1 MRACGET
8 TEQVRRGGLK
18 GVTAVWR
25 SIQDTFALTDQGMKD
40 FMRGAGFCALANLM
54 LMLPIVVL
62 YFTARGFIRYLDD
75 PSVGLPDMALF
86 AVAIV
91 AALVVMFVTQ
101 MWEYRATYTA
111 VYQESA
117 RKRIAIAERLR
128 LLPLS
133 FFGKRDLADL
143 TSVIMKDCSDQER
156 LFSHTMPQIFGM
168 GASTLVF
175 AAMMF
180 AFDWRLAA
188 SALWPIPVALTALLL
203 TARIQKSH
211 TAKKNAASLSFADG
225 LQEYLE
231 CHREIRS
238 LNKVGVFQGEL
249 DCRIDRFE
257 REKIDA
263 ELAMGVA
270 VCSAQGFLR
279 LGIASVIVVGTMLLV
294 TGQVDFL
301 VFFVYLLAVTRVY
314 DPINVV
320 LQAVAELMDMS
331 LSLERMRAIE
341 NEPVQT
347 GSTSFE
353 PQGYDVVFE
362 DVGFAYADG
371 EDVLGSVSFKAR
383 EGQVTALVGA
393 SGSGKSTAVKLASR
407 FWDVSSGTVF
417 VGGVDVSTVD
427 PETLLSAFS
436 EVFQDVVLFDD
447 TVRENIRLGRKDA
460 TNEEVLAAARAA
472 RCDEFVERLPNG
484 YDTMIGENGSRL
496 SGGERQRIS
505 IARALLKDAPIVL
518 LDEAT
523 ASLDVENETYVQAAL
538 SELLQGKTVL
548 VIAHRMRTVDNADK
562 IVVLEGGC
570 VVEQGSPAE
579 LREKPDGRYRR
590 MLELQRESEVWAL

>member
-1 MRACGET
+1 
-8 TEQVRRGGLK
+8 
-18 GVTAVWR
+18 
-25 SIQDTFALTDQGMKD
+25 MKD

-62 YFTARGFIRYLDD
+62 YFVASDFVRYLGE
-75 PSVGLPDMALF
+75 PAVGLPGMALY
-86 AVAIV
+86 AVGIV
-91 AALVVMFVTQ
+91 AALAVMFVTQ
-101 MWEYRATYTA
+101 MWEYRATYTV
-111 VYQESA
+111 VYKESA

-175 AAMMF
+175 AVMMF

-188 SALWPIPVALTALLL
+188 SAFWPIPVALVALLL
-203 TARIQKSH
+203 TARVQKSH
-211 TAKKNAASLSFADG
+211 TAKKNAASLSFVDG

-238 LNKVGVFQGEL
+238 LNKVGAFQSDLGR
-249 DCRIDRFE
+249 RIDRFE
-257 REKIDA
+257 REKIGA

-294 TGQVDFL
+294 AGRVDFL

-314 DPINVV
+314 DPINVI

-331 LSLERMRAIE
+331 LSLKRMRAIE
-341 NEPVQT
+341 NEPIQT
-347 GSTSFE
+347 GRTSFE
-353 PQGYDVVFE
+353 PQGYDVAFD

-371 EDVLGSVSFKAR
+371 EDVLDGVSFTAR

-407 FWDVSSGTVF
+407 FWDVSSGAVF

-427 PETLLSAFS
+427 PETLLSSFS

-447 TVRENIRLGRKDA
+447 TVRENIRLGKKNA
-460 TNEEVLAAARAA
+460 TDEEVLAAAKAA

-484 YDTMIGENGSRL
+484 YDTLIGENGGRL

-505 IARALLKDAPIVL
+505 IARALLKNAPIVL

-523 ASLDVENETYVQAAL
+523 ASLDVENETQVQAAL

-562 IVVLEGGC
+562 IVVLEGGR

-579 LREKPDGRYRR
+579 LREKPEGRYRR
-590 MLELQRESEVWAL
+590 MLELQRESAAWAL

>member
-1 MRACGET
+1 MA
-8 TEQVRRGGLK
+8 
-18 GVTAVWR
+18 AVWR
-25 SIQDTFALTDQGMKD
+25 RIQDAFALTDQGMKD

-62 YFTARGFIRYLDD
+62 YFVASDFVRYLGE
-75 PSVGLPDMALF
+75 PAIGLPGMAPY
-86 AVAIV
+86 VVGIV
-91 AALVVMFVTQ
+91 AALAVMFVTQ
-101 MWEYRATYTA
+101 MWEYRATYTV
-111 VYQESA
+111 VYKESA

-188 SALWPIPVALTALLL
+188 SALWPIPVALVALLL
-203 TARIQKSH
+203 TARVQKSH
-211 TAKKNAASLSFADG
+211 TAKKNAASLSFVDG

-238 LNKVGVFQGEL
+238 LNKVGAFQSDLGR
-249 DCRIDRFE
+249 RIDRFE
-257 REKIDA
+257 REKIGA

-294 TGQVDFL
+294 TGRVDFL

-314 DPINVV
+314 DPINVI

-331 LSLERMRAIE
+331 LSLKRMRAIE
-341 NEPVQT
+341 NEPIQT

-353 PQGYDVVFE
+353 PQGYDVAFD

-371 EDVLGSVSFKAR
+371 EDVLDGVSFTAR

-407 FWDVSSGTVF
+407 FWDVSSGAVF

-427 PETLLSAFS
+427 PETLLSSFS

-447 TVRENIRLGRKDA
+447 TVRENIRLGKKNA
-460 TNEEVLAAARAA
+460 TDEEVLAAAKAA

-523 ASLDVENETYVQAAL
+523 ASLDVENETQVQAAL

-562 IVVLEGGC
+562 IVVLEGGS

-579 LREKPDGRYRR
+579 LREKPEGRYRR
-590 MLELQRESEVWAL
+590 MLELQRESAAWAL

>member
-1 MRACGET
+1 MA
-8 TEQVRRGGLK
+8 
-18 GVTAVWR
+18 AVWR
-25 SIQDTFALTDQGMKD
+25 RIQDAFALTDQGMKD

-62 YFTARGFIRYLDD
+62 YFVASDFVRYLGE
-75 PSVGLPDMALF
+75 PAVGLPGMALY
-86 AVAIV
+86 AVGIV
-91 AALVVMFVTQ
+91 AALAVMFVTQ
-101 MWEYRATYTA
+101 MWEYRATYTV
-111 VYQESA
+111 VYKESA

-175 AAMMF
+175 AVMMF

-188 SALWPIPVALTALLL
+188 SAFWPIPVALVALLL
-203 TARIQKSH
+203 TARVQKSH
-211 TAKKNAASLSFADG
+211 TAKKNAASLSFVDG

-238 LNKVGVFQGEL
+238 LNKVGAFQSDLGR
-249 DCRIDRFE
+249 RIDRFE
-257 REKIDA
+257 REKIGA

-294 TGQVDFL
+294 AGRVDFL

-314 DPINVV
+314 DPINVI
-320 LQAVAELMDMS
+320 LQAIAELMDMS
-331 LSLERMRAIE
+331 LSLKRVRAIE
-341 NEPVQT
+341 NEPIQT

-353 PQGYDVVFE
+353 PQGYDVAFD

-371 EDVLGSVSFKAR
+371 EDVLDGVSFTAR

-407 FWDVSSGTVF
+407 FWDVSSGAVF

-427 PETLLSAFS
+427 PETLLSSFS

-447 TVRENIRLGRKDA
+447 TVRENIRLGKKNA
-460 TNEEVLAAARAA
+460 TDEEVLAAAKAA

-484 YDTMIGENGSRL
+484 YDTLIGENGGRL

-505 IARALLKDAPIVL
+505 IARALLKNAPIVL

-523 ASLDVENETYVQAAL
+523 ASLDVENETQVQAAL
-538 SELLQGKTVL
+538 SELLQDKTVL

-562 IVVLEGGC
+562 IVVLEGGR

-579 LREKPDGRYRR
+579 LREKPEGRYRR
-590 MLELQRESEVWAL
+590 MLELQRESAAWAL

>member
-1 MRACGET
+1 MW
-8 TEQVRRGGLK
+8 RR
-18 GVTAVWR
+18 
-25 SIQDTFALTDQGMKD
+25 IQDAFALTDQGMKD

-62 YFTARGFIRYLDD
+62 YFAASDFIRYLDD
-75 PSVGLPDMALF
+75 PSVGLPGMALY
-86 AVAIV
+86 AAGIV

-101 MWEYRATYTA
+101 MWEYRATYSA

-133 FFGKRDLADL
+133 FFGRRDLSDL

-188 SALWPIPVALTALLL
+188 SALWPIPVALAALLL

-279 LGIASVIVVGTMLLV
+279 LGIASVIVVGT
-294 TGQVDFL
+294 
-301 VFFVYLLAVTRVY
+301 
-314 DPINVV
+314 I
-320 LQAVAELMDMS
+320 AELMDMS

-353 PQGYDVVFE
+353 PQGHDVVFE

-371 EDVLGSVSFKAR
+371 EDVLSSVSFKVR

-407 FWDVSSGTVF
+407 FWDVSSGAIF

-447 TVRENIRLGRKDA
+447 TVRGNIRLGKKDA

-590 MLELQRESEVWAL
+590 MLELQRESEAWVL

>member
-1 MRACGET
+1 
-8 TEQVRRGGLK
+8 
-18 GVTAVWR
+18 
-25 SIQDTFALTDQGMKD
+25 
-40 FMRGAGFCALANLM
+40 MRGAGFCALANLM

-62 YFTARGFIRYLDD
+62 YFVASDFIGCLGD
-75 PSVGLPDMALF
+75 PAACLPSMAPYVVG
-86 AVAIV
+86 IV
-91 AALVVMFVTQ
+91 AALAVMFVTQ
-101 MWEYRATYTA
+101 MWEYRATYTV
-111 VYQESA
+111 VYKESA

-175 AAMMF
+175 AVMMF

-188 SALWPIPVALTALLL
+188 SALWPIPVALVALLL
-203 TARIQKSH
+203 TARVQKSH
-211 TAKKNAASLSFADG
+211 TAKKNAASLSFVDG

-238 LNKVGVFQGEL
+238 LNKVGAFQSDLGR
-249 DCRIDRFE
+249 RIDRFE
-257 REKIDA
+257 REKIGA

-294 TGQVDFL
+294 AGRVDFL

-314 DPINVV
+314 DPINVI
-320 LQAVAELMDMS
+320 LQAIAELMDMS
-331 LSLERMRAIE
+331 LSLGRMRAIE
-341 NEPVQT
+341 NEPIQT
-347 GSTSFE
+347 GHTSFE
-353 PQGYDVVFE
+353 PQGYDVAFD

-371 EDVLGSVSFKAR
+371 EDVLDGVSFTAR

-407 FWDVSSGTVF
+407 FWDVSSGAVF
-417 VGGVDVSTVD
+417 VGGIDVSTVD

-447 TVRENIRLGRKDA
+447 TVRENIRLGKKNA
-460 TNEEVLAAARAA
+460 TDEEVLAAAKAA

-484 YDTMIGENGSRL
+484 YDTLIGENGGRL

-505 IARALLKDAPIVL
+505 IARALLKNAPIVL

-523 ASLDVENETYVQAAL
+523 ASLDVENETHVQAAL

-562 IVVLEGGC
+562 IVVLEGGR

-579 LREKPDGRYRR
+579 LREKPEGRYRR
-590 MLELQRESEVWAL
+590 MLELQRESAAWAL

>member
-1 MRACGET
+1 
-8 TEQVRRGGLK
+8 
-18 GVTAVWR
+18 
-25 SIQDTFALTDQGMKD
+25 MKD

-62 YFTARGFIRYLDD
+62 YFVASDFVRYLGE
-75 PSVGLPDMALF
+75 PAIGLPGMAPY
-86 AVAIV
+86 VVGIV
-91 AALVVMFVTQ
+91 AALAVMFVTQ
-101 MWEYRATYTA
+101 MWEYRATYTV

-168 GASTLVF
+168 GVSTLVF

-188 SALWPIPVALTALLL
+188 SALWPIPVALAALLL
-203 TARIQKSH
+203 TARVQKSH
-211 TAKKNAASLSFADG
+211 TAKKNAASLSFVDG

-238 LNKVGVFQGEL
+238 LNKVGAFQSDLGR
-249 DCRIDRFE
+249 RIDRFE
-257 REKIDA
+257 REKIGA

-294 TGQVDFL
+294 AGRVDFL

-314 DPINVV
+314 DPINVI
-320 LQAVAELMDMS
+320 LQAIAELMDMS
-331 LSLERMRAIE
+331 LSLGRMRAIE
-341 NEPVQT
+341 NEPIQT
-347 GSTSFE
+347 GRTSFE
-353 PQGYDVVFE
+353 PQGYDVAFD

-371 EDVLGSVSFKAR
+371 EEVLDGVSFTAR

-407 FWDVSSGTVF
+407 FWDVSSGAVF

-427 PETLLSAFS
+427 PETLLSSFS

-447 TVRENIRLGRKDA
+447 TVRENIRLGKKNA
-460 TNEEVLAAARAA
+460 TDEEVLAAAKAA

-484 YDTMIGENGSRL
+484 YDTLIGENGGRL

-505 IARALLKDAPIVL
+505 IARALLKNAPIVL

-523 ASLDVENETYVQAAL
+523 ASLDVENETQVQAAL

-562 IVVLEGGC
+562 IVVLEGGR

-579 LREKPDGRYRR
+579 LREKPEGRYRR
-590 MLELQRESEVWAL
+590 MLELQRESAARAL

>member
-1 MRACGET
+1 
-8 TEQVRRGGLK
+8 
-18 GVTAVWR
+18 
-25 SIQDTFALTDQGMKD
+25 MKD

-62 YFTARGFIRYLDD
+62 YFVASDFVRYLGE
-75 PSVGLPDMALF
+75 PAVGLPGMAPY
-86 AVAIV
+86 VVGIV
-91 AALVVMFVTQ
+91 AALAVMLVTQ
-101 MWEYRATYTA
+101 MWEYRATYTV

-175 AAMMF
+175 AVMMF

-188 SALWPIPVALTALLL
+188 SAFWPIPVALVALLL
-203 TARIQKSH
+203 TARVQKSH
-211 TAKKNAASLSFADG
+211 TAKKNAASLSFVDG

-238 LNKVGVFQGEL
+238 LNKVGAFQSDLGR
-249 DCRIDRFE
+249 RIDRFE

-294 TGQVDFL
+294 TGRVDFL

-314 DPINVV
+314 DPINVI
-320 LQAVAELMDMS
+320 LQAIAELMDMS
-331 LSLERMRAIE
+331 LSLGRMRAIE
-341 NEPVQT
+341 NEPIQT
-347 GSTSFE
+347 GHTSFE
-353 PQGYDVVFE
+353 PQGYDVAFD

-371 EDVLGSVSFKAR
+371 EDVLDGVSFTAR

-407 FWDVSSGTVF
+407 FWDVSSGAVF

-427 PETLLSAFS
+427 PETLLSSFS

-447 TVRENIRLGRKDA
+447 TVRENIRLGKKNA
-460 TNEEVLAAARAA
+460 TDEEVLAAAKAA

-484 YDTMIGENGSRL
+484 YDTLIGENGGRL

-505 IARALLKDAPIVL
+505 IARALLKNAPIVL

-523 ASLDVENETYVQAAL
+523 ASLDVENETQVQAAL

-562 IVVLEGGC
+562 IVVLEGGR

-579 LREKPDGRYRR
+579 LREKPEGRYRR
-590 MLELQRESEVWAL
+590 MLELQRESAAWAL

>member
-1 MRACGET
+1 
-8 TEQVRRGGLK
+8 
-18 GVTAVWR
+18 
-25 SIQDTFALTDQGMKD
+25 MKD

-62 YFTARGFIRYLDD
+62 YFVASDFIGCLGD
-75 PSVGLPDMALF
+75 PAVGLPGMALY
-86 AVAIV
+86 AVGIV
-91 AALVVMFVTQ
+91 AALAVMFVTQ
-101 MWEYRATYTA
+101 MWEYRATYTV

-156 LFSHTMPQIFGM
+156 LFSHTMPQLFGM

-175 AAMMF
+175 AVMMF

-188 SALWPIPVALTALLL
+188 SALWPIPVALAALLL
-203 TARIQKSH
+203 TARVQKSH
-211 TAKKNAASLSFADG
+211 TAKKNAASLSFVDG

-238 LNKVGVFQGEL
+238 LNKVGAFQSDLGR
-249 DCRIDRFE
+249 RIDRFE
-257 REKIDA
+257 REKIGA

-294 TGQVDFL
+294 AGRVDFL

-314 DPINVV
+314 DPINVI
-320 LQAVAELMDMS
+320 LQAIAELMDMS
-331 LSLERMRAIE
+331 LSLGRMRAIE
-341 NEPVQT
+341 NEPIQT
-347 GSTSFE
+347 GGTSFE
-353 PQGYDVVFE
+353 PQGYDVAFD

-371 EDVLGSVSFKAR
+371 EDVLDGVSFTAR

-407 FWDVSSGTVF
+407 FWDVSSGAVF

-427 PETLLSAFS
+427 PETLLSSFS

-447 TVRENIRLGRKDA
+447 TVRENIRLGKKNA
-460 TNEEVLAAARAA
+460 TDEEVLAAAKAA

-484 YDTMIGENGSRL
+484 YDTLIGENGGRL

-505 IARALLKDAPIVL
+505 IARALLKNAPIVL

-523 ASLDVENETYVQAAL
+523 ASLDVENETQVQAAL

-562 IVVLEGGC
+562 IVVLEGGR

-579 LREKPDGRYRR
+579 LHEKPEGRYRR
-590 MLELQRESEVWAL
+590 MLELQRESAAWAL

>member
-1 MRACGET
+1 MT
-8 TEQVRRGGLK
+8 TVRRRL
-18 GVTAVWR
+18 
-25 SIQDTFALTDQGMKD
+25 QDIFALTDQGMKD

-62 YFTARGFIRYLDD
+62 YLVASDFVRYLGE
-75 PSVGLPDMALF
+75 PAVGLPGMALY
-86 AVAIV
+86 AVGIV
-91 AALVVMFVTQ
+91 AALAVMFVTQ
-101 MWEYRATYTA
+101 MWEYRATYTV

-133 FFGKRDLADL
+133 FFGRRDLADL

-156 LFSHTMPQIFGM
+156 LFSHTMPQLFGM

-175 AAMMF
+175 AVMMF

-188 SALWPIPVALTALLL
+188 SALWPIPVALVALLL
-203 TARIQKSH
+203 TARVQKSH
-211 TAKKNAASLSFADG
+211 TAKKNAASLSFVDG

-238 LNKVGVFQGEL
+238 LNKVSAFQGEL
-249 DCRIDRFE
+249 DHCIDRFE
-257 REKIDA
+257 REKIGA

-294 TGQVDFL
+294 AGRVDFL

-314 DPINVV
+314 DPINVI
-320 LQAVAELMDMS
+320 LQAIAELMDMS
-331 LSLERMRAIE
+331 LSLGRMRAIE
-341 NEPVQT
+341 NEPIQT
-347 GSTSFE
+347 GHTSFE
-353 PQGYDVVFE
+353 PQGYDVVFD

-371 EDVLGSVSFKAR
+371 EGVLDGVSFTAR

-407 FWDVSSGTVF
+407 FWDVSSGAVF

-427 PETLLSAFS
+427 PETLLSSFS

-447 TVRENIRLGRKDA
+447 TVRENIRLGKKNA
-460 TNEEVLAAARAA
+460 TDEEVLAAAKAA

-484 YDTMIGENGSRL
+484 YDTLIGENGGRL

-505 IARALLKDAPIVL
+505 IARALLKNAPIVL

-523 ASLDVENETYVQAAL
+523 ASLDVENETQVQAAL

-562 IVVLEGGC
+562 IVVLEGGR

-579 LREKPDGRYRR
+579 LREKPEGRYRR
-590 MLELQRESEVWAL
+590 MLELQRESAAWAL

>member
-1 MRACGET
+1 
-8 TEQVRRGGLK
+8 
-18 GVTAVWR
+18 
-25 SIQDTFALTDQGMKD
+25 MKD

-62 YFTARGFIRYLDD
+62 YFVASDFVRYLGE
-75 PSVGLPDMALF
+75 PAVGLPGMALY
-86 AVAIV
+86 AVGIV
-91 AALVVMFVTQ
+91 AALAVMFVTQ
-101 MWEYRATYTA
+101 MWEYRATYTV

-143 TSVIMKDCSDQER
+143 TSLIMKDCSDQER
-156 LFSHTMPQIFGM
+156 LFSHTMPQLFGM

-175 AAMMF
+175 AVMMF

-188 SALWPIPVALTALLL
+188 SALWPIPVALVALLL
-203 TARIQKSH
+203 TARVQKSH
-211 TAKKNAASLSFADG
+211 TAKKNAASLSFVDG

-238 LNKVGVFQGEL
+238 LNKVSAFQGEL
-249 DCRIDRFE
+249 DHCIDRFE
-257 REKIDA
+257 REKIGA

-294 TGQVDFL
+294 AGRVDFL

-314 DPINVV
+314 DPLNVI
-320 LQAVAELMDMS
+320 LQAIAELMDMS
-331 LSLERMRAIE
+331 LSLGRMRAIE
-341 NEPVQT
+341 NEPIQT
-347 GSTSFE
+347 GHTSFE
-353 PQGYDVVFE
+353 PQGYDVAFD

-371 EDVLGSVSFKAR
+371 EDVLDGVSFTAR

-407 FWDVSSGTVF
+407 FWDVSSGAVF

-427 PETLLSAFS
+427 PETLLSSFS

-447 TVRENIRLGRKDA
+447 TVRENIRLGKKNA
-460 TNEEVLAAARAA
+460 TDEEVLAAAKAA

-484 YDTMIGENGSRL
+484 YDTLIGENGGRL

-505 IARALLKDAPIVL
+505 IARALLKNAPIVL

-523 ASLDVENETYVQAAL
+523 ASLDVENETQVQAAL

-562 IVVLEGGC
+562 IVVLEGGR

-579 LREKPDGRYRR
+579 LREKPEGRYRR
-590 MLELQRESEVWAL
+590 MLELQRESAAWAL

>member
-1 MRACGET
+1 
-8 TEQVRRGGLK
+8 
-18 GVTAVWR
+18 
-25 SIQDTFALTDQGMKD
+25 MKD

-62 YFTARGFIRYLDD
+62 YFVASDFVRYLGE
-75 PSVGLPDMALF
+75 PAVGLPGMAPY
-86 AVAIV
+86 VVGIV
-91 AALVVMFVTQ
+91 AALAVMFVTQ
-101 MWEYRATYTA
+101 MWEYRATYTV
-111 VYQESA
+111 VYKESA

-188 SALWPIPVALTALLL
+188 SALWPIPVALAALLL
-203 TARIQKSH
+203 TARVQKSH
-211 TAKKNAASLSFADG
+211 TAKKNAASLSFVDG

-238 LNKVGVFQGEL
+238 LNKVGAFQSDLGR
-249 DCRIDRFE
+249 RIDRFE
-257 REKIDA
+257 REKIGA

-294 TGQVDFL
+294 AGRVDFL

-314 DPINVV
+314 DPINVI
-320 LQAVAELMDMS
+320 LQAIAELMDMS
-331 LSLERMRAIE
+331 LSLKRMRAIE
-341 NEPVQT
+341 NEPIQT

-353 PQGYDVVFE
+353 PQGYDVAFD

-371 EDVLGSVSFKAR
+371 EDVLDGVSFTAR

-407 FWDVSSGTVF
+407 FWDVSSGAVF

-447 TVRENIRLGRKDA
+447 TVRENIRLGKKNA
-460 TNEEVLAAARAA
+460 TDEEVLAAAKAA

-484 YDTMIGENGSRL
+484 YDTMIGENGGRL

-505 IARALLKDAPIVL
+505 IARALLKNAPIVL

-523 ASLDVENETYVQAAL
+523 ASLDVENETHVQAAL

-562 IVVLEGGC
+562 IVVREGGR

-579 LREKPDGRYRR
+579 LREKPEGRYRR
-590 MLELQRESEVWAL
+590 MLELQRESAAWAL

>member
-1 MRACGET
+1 
-8 TEQVRRGGLK
+8 
-18 GVTAVWR
+18 
-25 SIQDTFALTDQGMKD
+25 MKD
-40 FMRGAGFCALANLM
+40 FMHGAGFCALANLM

-62 YFTARGFIRYLDD
+62 YFVASDFIGCLGD
-75 PSVGLPDMALF
+75 PAACLPSMAPYVVG
-86 AVAIV
+86 IV
-91 AALVVMFVTQ
+91 AALAVMFVTQ
-101 MWEYRATYTA
+101 MWEYRATYTV
-111 VYQESA
+111 VYKESA

-188 SALWPIPVALTALLL
+188 SALWPIPVALAALLL
-203 TARIQKSH
+203 TARVQKSH
-211 TAKKNAASLSFADG
+211 TAKKNAASLSFVDG

-238 LNKVGVFQGEL
+238 LNKVGAFQSDLGR
-249 DCRIDRFE
+249 RIDRFE

-294 TGQVDFL
+294 AGRVDFL

-314 DPINVV
+314 DPINVI

-331 LSLERMRAIE
+331 LSLKRMRAIE
-341 NEPVQT
+341 NEPIQT

-353 PQGYDVVFE
+353 PQGYDVAFD

-371 EDVLGSVSFKAR
+371 EDVLDGVSFTAR

-407 FWDVSSGTVF
+407 FWDVSSGAVF

-427 PETLLSAFS
+427 PETLLSSFS

-447 TVRENIRLGRKDA
+447 TVRENIRLGKKNA
-460 TNEEVLAAARAA
+460 TDEEVLAAAKAA

-484 YDTMIGENGSRL
+484 YDTLIGENGGRL

-505 IARALLKDAPIVL
+505 IARALLKNAPIVL

-523 ASLDVENETYVQAAL
+523 ASLDVENETQVQAAL

-562 IVVLEGGC
+562 IVVLEGGR

-579 LREKPDGRYRR
+579 LREKPEGRYRR
-590 MLELQRESEVWAL
+590 MLELQRESAAWAL

>member
-1 MRACGET
+1 M
-8 TEQVRRGGLK
+8 
-18 GVTAVWR
+18 TAVWR
-25 SIQDTFALTDQGMKD
+25 RIQDAFALTDQGMKD

-62 YFTARGFIRYLDD
+62 YFAASDFIRYLDD
-75 PSVGLPDMALF
+75 PAVGLPDMALY
-86 AVAIV
+86 AVGIV
-91 AALVVMFVTQ
+91 VALVVMFVTQ
-101 MWEYRATYTA
+101 MWEYRATYTV

-188 SALWPIPVALTALLL
+188 SALWPIPVALAALLP

-353 PQGYDVVFE
+353 PQGHDVVFE

-407 FWDVSSGTVF
+407 FWDVSSGAIF

-447 TVRENIRLGRKDA
+447 TVRENIRLGKKDA

-523 ASLDVENETYVQAAL
+523 ASLDVENETHVQAAL

-590 MLELQRESEVWAL
+590 MLELQRESEAWVL

>member
-1 MRACGET
+1 MW
-8 TEQVRRGGLK
+8 RR
-18 GVTAVWR
+18 
-25 SIQDTFALTDQGMKD
+25 IQDAFALTDQGMKD

-62 YFTARGFIRYLDD
+62 YFAASDFIGYLDD
-75 PSVGLPDMALF
+75 PSVGLPGMALY
-86 AVAIV
+86 AAGIV
-91 AALVVMFVTQ
+91 ATLVVMFVTQ
-101 MWEYRATYTA
+101 MWEYRATYSA

-133 FFGKRDLADL
+133 FFGRRDLSDL

-188 SALWPIPVALTALLL
+188 SALWPIPVALAALLL

-314 DPINVV
+314 YPI
-320 LQAVAELMDMS
+320 
-331 LSLERMRAIE
+331 

-407 FWDVSSGTVF
+407 FWDVSSGAIF

-447 TVRENIRLGRKDA
+447 TVRENIRLGKKDA

-472 RCDEFVERLPNG
+472 RCDEFVERVPNG

-579 LREKPDGRYRR
+579 LREKPDGRYRH
-590 MLELQRESEVWAL
+590 MLELQRESEAWVL

>member
-1 MRACGET
+1 
-8 TEQVRRGGLK
+8 
-18 GVTAVWR
+18 
-25 SIQDTFALTDQGMKD
+25 MKD

-62 YFTARGFIRYLDD
+62 YFVASDFVRYLGE
-75 PSVGLPDMALF
+75 PAIGLPGMAPY
-86 AVAIV
+86 VVGIV
-91 AALVVMFVTQ
+91 AALAVMFVTQ
-101 MWEYRATYTA
+101 MWEYRATYTV
-111 VYQESA
+111 VYKESA

-188 SALWPIPVALTALLL
+188 SALWPIPVALVALLL
-203 TARIQKSH
+203 TARVQKSH
-211 TAKKNAASLSFADG
+211 TAKKNAASLSFVDG

-238 LNKVGVFQGEL
+238 LNKVGAFQSDLGR
-249 DCRIDRFE
+249 RIDRFE
-257 REKIDA
+257 REKIGA

-294 TGQVDFL
+294 AGRVDFL

-314 DPINVV
+314 DPINVI
-320 LQAVAELMDMS
+320 LQAIAELMDMS
-331 LSLERMRAIE
+331 LSLGRMRAIE
-341 NEPVQT
+341 NEPIQT
-347 GSTSFE
+347 GHTSFE
-353 PQGYDVVFE
+353 PQGYDVAFD

-371 EDVLGSVSFKAR
+371 EDVLDGVSFTAR

-407 FWDVSSGTVF
+407 FWDVSSGAVF

-427 PETLLSAFS
+427 PETLLSSFS

-447 TVRENIRLGRKDA
+447 TVRENIRLGKKSA
-460 TNEEVLAAARAA
+460 TDEEVLAAAKVA

-484 YDTMIGENGSRL
+484 YDTLIGENGGRL

-523 ASLDVENETYVQAAL
+523 ASLDVENETQVQAAL

-562 IVVLEGGC
+562 IVVLEGGS

-579 LREKPDGRYRR
+579 LREKPEGRYRR
-590 MLELQRESEVWAL
+590 MLELQRESAAWAL

>member
-1 MRACGET
+1 MW
-8 TEQVRRGGLK
+8 RR
-18 GVTAVWR
+18 
-25 SIQDTFALTDQGMKD
+25 IQDAFALTDQGMKD
-40 FMRGAGFCALANLM
+40 FMRGAWFCALANLM

-62 YFTARGFIRYLDD
+62 YFAASDFIRYLDD
-75 PSVGLPDMALF
+75 PSVGLPGMALY
-86 AVAIV
+86 AAGIV
-91 AALVVMFVTQ
+91 ATLVVMFVTQ
-101 MWEYRATYTA
+101 MWEYRATYSA

-133 FFGKRDLADL
+133 FFGRRDLSDL

-188 SALWPIPVALTALLL
+188 SALWPIPVALAALLL

-238 LNKVGVFQGEL
+238 LNKVGAFQGEL

-320 LQAVAELMDMS
+320 LQAIAELMDMS

-362 DVGFAYADG
+362 YADG
-371 EDVLGSVSFKAR
+371 EDVLGDVSFKAR

-407 FWDVSSGTVF
+407 FWDVSSGAIF

-447 TVRENIRLGRKDA
+447 TVRENIRLGKKDA

-590 MLELQRESEVWAL
+590 MLELQRESEAWVL

>member
-1 MRACGET
+1 
-8 TEQVRRGGLK
+8 
-18 GVTAVWR
+18 
-25 SIQDTFALTDQGMKD
+25 MKD

-62 YFTARGFIRYLDD
+62 YFVASDFVRYLGE
-75 PSVGLPDMALF
+75 PAVGLPGMALY
-86 AVAIV
+86 AVGIV
-91 AALVVMFVTQ
+91 AALAVMFVTQ
-101 MWEYRATYTA
+101 MWEYRATYTV

-156 LFSHTMPQIFGM
+156 LFSHTMPQLFGM

-175 AAMMF
+175 AVMMF

-188 SALWPIPVALTALLL
+188 SALWPIPVALAALLL
-203 TARIQKSH
+203 TARVQKSH
-211 TAKKNAASLSFADG
+211 TAKKNAASLSFVDG

-238 LNKVGVFQGEL
+238 LNKVGAFQSDLGR
-249 DCRIDRFE
+249 RIDRFE
-257 REKIDA
+257 REKIGA

-294 TGQVDFL
+294 AGRVDFL

-314 DPINVV
+314 DPINVI
-320 LQAVAELMDMS
+320 LQAIAELMDMS
-331 LSLERMRAIE
+331 LSLGRMRAIE
-341 NEPVQT
+341 NEPIQT
-347 GSTSFE
+347 GHTSFE
-353 PQGYDVVFE
+353 PQGYDVAFD

-371 EDVLGSVSFKAR
+371 EDVLDGVSFKAR

-407 FWDVSSGTVF
+407 FWDVSSGAVF

-427 PETLLSAFS
+427 PETLLSSFS

-447 TVRENIRLGRKDA
+447 TVRENIRLGKKNA
-460 TNEEVLAAARAA
+460 TDEEVLAAAKAA

-484 YDTMIGENGSRL
+484 YDTLIGENGGRL

-505 IARALLKDAPIVL
+505 IARALLKNAPIVL

-523 ASLDVENETYVQAAL
+523 ASLDVENETQVQAAL

-562 IVVLEGGC
+562 IVVLEGGR

-579 LREKPDGRYRR
+579 LREKPEGRYRR
-590 MLELQRESEVWAL
+590 MLELQRESAAWAL

>member
-1 MRACGET
+1 
-8 TEQVRRGGLK
+8 
-18 GVTAVWR
+18 
-25 SIQDTFALTDQGMKD
+25 MKD

-62 YFTARGFIRYLDD
+62 YFVASDFVRYLGE
-75 PSVGLPDMALF
+75 PAVGLPGMVLY
-86 AVAIV
+86 AVGIV
-91 AALVVMFVTQ
+91 AALAVMFVTQ
-101 MWEYRATYTA
+101 MWEYRATYTV

-156 LFSHTMPQIFGM
+156 LFSHTMPQLFGM

-175 AAMMF
+175 AVMMF

-188 SALWPIPVALTALLL
+188 SALWPIPVALVALLL
-203 TARIQKSH
+203 TARVQKSH
-211 TAKKNAASLSFADG
+211 TAKKNAASLSFVDG

-238 LNKVGVFQGEL
+238 LNKVSAFQGEL
-249 DCRIDRFE
+249 DHCIDRFE
-257 REKIDA
+257 REKIGA

-294 TGQVDFL
+294 AGRVDFL

-314 DPINVV
+314 DPINVI
-320 LQAVAELMDMS
+320 LQAIAELMDMS
-331 LSLERMRAIE
+331 LSLGRMRAIE
-341 NEPVQT
+341 NEPIQT
-347 GSTSFE
+347 GHTSFE
-353 PQGYDVVFE
+353 PQGYDVAFD

-371 EDVLGSVSFKAR
+371 EDALDGVSFTAR

-407 FWDVSSGTVF
+407 FWDVSSGAVF

-427 PETLLSAFS
+427 PETLLSSFS

-447 TVRENIRLGRKDA
+447 TVRENIRLGKKNA
-460 TNEEVLAAARAA
+460 TDEEVLAAAKAA

-484 YDTMIGENGSRL
+484 YDTLIGENGGRL

-505 IARALLKDAPIVL
+505 IARALLKNAPIVL

-523 ASLDVENETYVQAAL
+523 ASLDVENETQVQAAL

-562 IVVLEGGC
+562 IVVLEGGR

-579 LREKPDGRYRR
+579 LREKPEGRYRR
-590 MLELQRESEVWAL
+590 MLELQRESAAWAL

>member
-1 MRACGET
+1 
-8 TEQVRRGGLK
+8 
-18 GVTAVWR
+18 
-25 SIQDTFALTDQGMKD
+25 MKD

-62 YFTARGFIRYLDD
+62 YFVASDFVRYLGE
-75 PSVGLPDMALF
+75 SAVGLPGMAPY
-86 AVAIV
+86 VVGIV
-91 AALVVMFVTQ
+91 AALAVMSVTQ
-101 MWEYRATYTA
+101 MWEYRATYTV
-111 VYQESA
+111 VYKESA

-188 SALWPIPVALTALLL
+188 SALWPIPVALVALLL
-203 TARIQKSH
+203 TARVQKSH
-211 TAKKNAASLSFADG
+211 TAKKNAASLSFVDG

-238 LNKVGVFQGEL
+238 LNKVGAFQSDLGR
-249 DCRIDRFE
+249 RIDRFE
-257 REKIDA
+257 REKIGA

-294 TGQVDFL
+294 TGRVDFL
-301 VFFVYLLAVTRVY
+301 VLFVYLLAVTRVY
-314 DPINVV
+314 DPINVI

-331 LSLERMRAIE
+331 LSLKRMCAIE
-341 NEPVQT
+341 NEPIQA

-353 PQGYDVVFE
+353 PQGYDVAFD

-371 EDVLGSVSFKAR
+371 EDVLDGVSFTAR

-407 FWDVSSGTVF
+407 FWDVSSGAVF

-427 PETLLSAFS
+427 PETLLSSFS

-447 TVRENIRLGRKDA
+447 TVRENIRLGRKNA
-460 TNEEVLAAARAA
+460 TDEEVLAAAKAA
-472 RCDEFVERLPNG
+472 RCDEFVERLSNG
-484 YDTMIGENGSRL
+484 YDTLIGENGGRL

-505 IARALLKDAPIVL
+505 IARALLKNAPIVL

-523 ASLDVENETYVQAAL
+523 ASLDVENETQVQAAL

-562 IVVLEGGC
+562 IVVLEGGR

-579 LREKPDGRYRR
+579 LREKPEGRYRR
-590 MLELQRESEVWAL
+590 MLELQRESAAWAL

>member
-1 MRACGET
+1 
-8 TEQVRRGGLK
+8 
-18 GVTAVWR
+18 
-25 SIQDTFALTDQGMKD
+25 MKD

-62 YFTARGFIRYLDD
+62 YFVASDFVRYLGE
-75 PSVGLPDMALF
+75 PAIGLPGMAPY
-86 AVAIV
+86 VVGIV
-91 AALVVMFVTQ
+91 AALAVMFVTQ
-101 MWEYRATYTA
+101 MWEYRATYTV

-188 SALWPIPVALTALLL
+188 SALWPIPVALVALLL
-203 TARIQKSH
+203 TARVQKSH
-211 TAKKNAASLSFADG
+211 TAKKNAASLSFVDG

-238 LNKVGVFQGEL
+238 LNKVGAFQSDLGR
-249 DCRIDRFE
+249 RIDRFE
-257 REKIDA
+257 REKIGA

-294 TGQVDFL
+294 AGRVDFL

-314 DPINVV
+314 DPINVI
-320 LQAVAELMDMS
+320 LQAIAELMDMS
-331 LSLERMRAIE
+331 LSLGRMRAIE
-341 NEPVQT
+341 NEPIQT

-353 PQGYDVVFE
+353 PQGYDVAFD

-371 EDVLGSVSFKAR
+371 EDVLDGVSFTAR

-407 FWDVSSGTVF
+407 FWDVSSGAVF

-427 PETLLSAFS
+427 PETLLSSFS

-447 TVRENIRLGRKDA
+447 TVRENIRLGKKNA
-460 TNEEVLAAARAA
+460 TDEEVLAAARAA

-523 ASLDVENETYVQAAL
+523 ASLDVENETQVQAAL

-562 IVVLEGGC
+562 IVVLEGGR

-579 LREKPDGRYRR
+579 LREKPEGRYRR
-590 MLELQRESEVWAL
+590 MLELQRESAAWAL

>member
-1 MRACGET
+1 
-8 TEQVRRGGLK
+8 
-18 GVTAVWR
+18 
-25 SIQDTFALTDQGMKD
+25 MKD

-54 LMLPIVVL
+54 LMLHIVVL
-62 YFTARGFIRYLDD
+62 YFVASDFVRYLGE
-75 PSVGLPDMALF
+75 PAVGLPGMAPY
-86 AVAIV
+86 VVGIV
-91 AALVVMFVTQ
+91 AALAVMFVTQ
-101 MWEYRATYTA
+101 MWEYRATYTV
-111 VYQESA
+111 VYKESA

-188 SALWPIPVALTALLL
+188 SALWPIPVALAALLL
-203 TARIQKSH
+203 TARVQKSH
-211 TAKKNAASLSFADG
+211 TAKKNAASLSFVDG

-238 LNKVGVFQGEL
+238 LNKVGAFQSDLGR
-249 DCRIDRFE
+249 RIDRFE
-257 REKIDA
+257 REKIGA

-294 TGQVDFL
+294 AGRVDFL

-314 DPINVV
+314 DPINVI
-320 LQAVAELMDMS
+320 LQAIAELMDMS
-331 LSLERMRAIE
+331 LSLGRMRAIE
-341 NEPVQT
+341 NEPIQT
-347 GSTSFE
+347 GHTSFE
-353 PQGYDVVFE
+353 PQGYDVAFD

-371 EDVLGSVSFKAR
+371 EDVLDGVSFTAR

-407 FWDVSSGTVF
+407 FWDVSSGAVF

-427 PETLLSAFS
+427 PETLLSSFS

-447 TVRENIRLGRKDA
+447 TVRENIRLGKKNA
-460 TNEEVLAAARAA
+460 TDEEVLAAAKAA

-484 YDTMIGENGSRL
+484 YDTLIGENGGRL

-505 IARALLKDAPIVL
+505 IARALLKNAPIVL

-523 ASLDVENETYVQAAL
+523 ASLDVENETQVQAAL

-548 VIAHRMRTVDNADK
+548 VVAHRMRTVDNADK
-562 IVVLEGGC
+562 IVVLEGGR

-579 LREKPDGRYRR
+579 LREKPEGRYRR
-590 MLELQRESEVWAL
+590 MLELQRESAAWAL

>member
-1 MRACGET
+1 
-8 TEQVRRGGLK
+8 
-18 GVTAVWR
+18 
-25 SIQDTFALTDQGMKD
+25 MKD

-62 YFTARGFIRYLDD
+62 YFVASDFVRYLGE
-75 PSVGLPDMALF
+75 PAIGLPGMAPY
-86 AVAIV
+86 VVGIV
-91 AALVVMFVTQ
+91 AALAVMFVTQ
-101 MWEYRATYTA
+101 MWEYRATYTV
-111 VYQESA
+111 VYKESA

-188 SALWPIPVALTALLL
+188 SALWPIPVALVALLL
-203 TARIQKSH
+203 TARVQKSH
-211 TAKKNAASLSFADG
+211 TAKKNAASLSFVDG

-238 LNKVGVFQGEL
+238 LNKVGAFQSDLGR
-249 DCRIDRFE
+249 RIDRFE
-257 REKIDA
+257 REKIGA

-294 TGQVDFL
+294 AGRVDFL

-314 DPINVV
+314 DPINVI
-320 LQAVAELMDMS
+320 LQAIAELMDMS
-331 LSLERMRAIE
+331 LSLGRMRAIE
-341 NEPVQT
+341 NEPIQT

-353 PQGYDVVFE
+353 PQGYDVAFD

-371 EDVLGSVSFKAR
+371 EDVLDGVSFTAW

-407 FWDVSSGTVF
+407 FWDVSSGAVF

-427 PETLLSAFS
+427 PETLLSSFS

-447 TVRENIRLGRKDA
+447 TVRENIRLGKKNA
-460 TNEEVLAAARAA
+460 TDEEVLAAARAA

-523 ASLDVENETYVQAAL
+523 ASLDVENETQVQAAL

-562 IVVLEGGC
+562 IVVLEGGR

-579 LREKPDGRYRR
+579 LREKPEGRYRR
-590 MLELQRESEVWAL
+590 MLELQRESAAWAL

>member
-1 MRACGET
+1 
-8 TEQVRRGGLK
+8 
-18 GVTAVWR
+18 
-25 SIQDTFALTDQGMKD
+25 MKD

-62 YFTARGFIRYLDD
+62 YFVASDFVRYLGD
-75 PSVGLPDMALF
+75 PAVCLPSMAPYVVG
-86 AVAIV
+86 IV
-91 AALVVMFVTQ
+91 AALAVMFVTQ
-101 MWEYRATYTA
+101 MWEYRATYTV
-111 VYQESA
+111 VYKESA

-188 SALWPIPVALTALLL
+188 SALWPIPVALVALLL
-203 TARIQKSH
+203 TVRVQKSH
-211 TAKKNAASLSFADG
+211 TAKKNAASLSFVDG

-238 LNKVGVFQGEL
+238 LNKVGAFQSDLGR
-249 DCRIDRFE
+249 RIDRFE
-257 REKIDA
+257 REKIGA

-294 TGQVDFL
+294 AGRVDFL

-314 DPINVV
+314 DPINVI
-320 LQAVAELMDMS
+320 LQAIAELMDMS
-331 LSLERMRAIE
+331 LSLGRMRAIE
-341 NEPVQT
+341 NEPIQT
-347 GSTSFE
+347 GHTSFE
-353 PQGYDVVFE
+353 PQGYDVAFD

-371 EDVLGSVSFKAR
+371 EDVLDGVSFTAR

-407 FWDVSSGTVF
+407 FWDVSSGAVF

-427 PETLLSAFS
+427 PETLLSSFS
-436 EVFQDVVLFDD
+436 EVFQDVALFDD
-447 TVRENIRLGRKDA
+447 TVRENIRLGKKNA
-460 TNEEVLAAARAA
+460 TDEEVLAAAKAA

-484 YDTMIGENGSRL
+484 YDTLIGENGGRL

-523 ASLDVENETYVQAAL
+523 ASLDVENETQVQAAL

-562 IVVLEGGC
+562 IVVLEGGS

-579 LREKPDGRYRR
+579 LREKPEGRYRR
-590 MLELQRESEVWAL
+590 MLELQRESAAWAL

>member
-1 MRACGET
+1 M
-8 TEQVRRGGLK
+8 
-18 GVTAVWR
+18 TAVWR
-25 SIQDTFALTDQGMKD
+25 RIQDAFALTDQGMKD

-62 YFTARGFIRYLDD
+62 YFAASDFIRYLDD
-75 PSVGLPDMALF
+75 PAVGLPDMALY
-86 AVAIV
+86 AVGIV
-91 AALVVMFVTQ
+91 VALVVMFVTQ
-101 MWEYRATYTA
+101 MWEYCATYTV

-188 SALWPIPVALTALLL
+188 SALWPIPVALAALLL

-371 EDVLGSVSFKAR
+371 EDVLNSVSFKAR

-407 FWDVSSGTVF
+407 FWDVSSGVIF

-447 TVRENIRLGRKDA
+447 TVRENIRLGKKDA

-523 ASLDVENETYVQAAL
+523 ASLDVENETHVQAAL

-590 MLELQRESEVWAL
+590 MLELQRESEAWVL

>member
-1 MRACGET
+1 
-8 TEQVRRGGLK
+8 
-18 GVTAVWR
+18 
-25 SIQDTFALTDQGMKD
+25 MKD

-62 YFTARGFIRYLDD
+62 YFVASDFIGCLGD
-75 PSVGLPDMALF
+75 PAACLPSMAPYVVG
-86 AVAIV
+86 IV
-91 AALVVMFVTQ
+91 AALAVMFVTQ
-101 MWEYRATYTA
+101 MWEYRATYTV
-111 VYQESA
+111 VYKESA

-175 AAMMF
+175 AVMMF

-188 SALWPIPVALTALLL
+188 SALWPIPVALVALLL
-203 TARIQKSH
+203 TARVQKSH
-211 TAKKNAASLSFADG
+211 TAKKNAASLSFVDG

-238 LNKVGVFQGEL
+238 LNKVGAFQSDLGR
-249 DCRIDRFE
+249 RIDRFE
-257 REKIDA
+257 REKIGA

-294 TGQVDFL
+294 AGRVDFL

-314 DPINVV
+314 DPINVI
-320 LQAVAELMDMS
+320 LQAIAELMDMS
-331 LSLERMRAIE
+331 LSLKRMRAIE
-341 NEPVQT
+341 NEPIQT

-353 PQGYDVVFE
+353 PQGYDVAFD

-371 EDVLGSVSFKAR
+371 EDVLDGVSFTAR

-407 FWDVSSGTVF
+407 FWDVSSGAVF

-427 PETLLSAFS
+427 PETLLSSFS

-447 TVRENIRLGRKDA
+447 TVRENIRLGKKDA

-484 YDTMIGENGSRL
+484 YDTLIGENGGRL

-505 IARALLKDAPIVL
+505 IARALLKNAPIVL

-523 ASLDVENETYVQAAL
+523 ASLDVENETQVQAAL

-562 IVVLEGGC
+562 IVVLEGGR

-579 LREKPDGRYRR
+579 LREKPEGRYRR
-590 MLELQRESEVWAL
+590 MLELQRESAAWAL

>member
-1 MRACGET
+1 
-8 TEQVRRGGLK
+8 
-18 GVTAVWR
+18 
-25 SIQDTFALTDQGMKD
+25 MKD

-62 YFTARGFIRYLDD
+62 YFVASDFVRYLGE
-75 PSVGLPDMALF
+75 PAVGLPGMALY
-86 AVAIV
+86 AVGIV

-101 MWEYRATYTA
+101 MWEYRATYTV

-188 SALWPIPVALTALLL
+188 SALWPIPVALVALLL
-203 TARIQKSH
+203 TARVQKSH
-211 TAKKNAASLSFADG
+211 TAKKNAASLLFVDG

-238 LNKVGVFQGEL
+238 LNKVGAFQSDLGR
-249 DCRIDRFE
+249 RIDRFE
-257 REKIDA
+257 REKIGA

-294 TGQVDFL
+294 AGRVDFL

-314 DPINVV
+314 DPINVI

-331 LSLERMRAIE
+331 LSLKRMRAIE
-341 NEPVQT
+341 NEPIQT

-353 PQGYDVVFE
+353 PQGYVVAFD

-371 EDVLGSVSFKAR
+371 EDVLDGVSFTAR

-407 FWDVSSGTVF
+407 FWDVSSGAVF

-427 PETLLSAFS
+427 PETLLSSFS

-447 TVRENIRLGRKDA
+447 TVRENIRLGKKNA
-460 TNEEVLAAARAA
+460 TDEEVLAAARAA

-523 ASLDVENETYVQAAL
+523 ASLDVENETQVQAAL

-562 IVVLEGGC
+562 IVVLEGGS

-579 LREKPDGRYRR
+579 LREKPEGRYRR
-590 MLELQRESEVWAL
+590 MLELQRESAAWAL

>member
-1 MRACGET
+1 
-8 TEQVRRGGLK
+8 
-18 GVTAVWR
+18 
-25 SIQDTFALTDQGMKD
+25 MKD

-62 YFTARGFIRYLDD
+62 YFVASDFVRYLGE
-75 PSVGLPDMALF
+75 PAVGLPGMAPY
-86 AVAIV
+86 VVGIV
-91 AALVVMFVTQ
+91 AALAVMFVTQ
-101 MWEYRATYTA
+101 MWEYRATYTV
-111 VYQESA
+111 VYKESA

-188 SALWPIPVALTALLL
+188 SALWPIPVALVALLL
-203 TARIQKSH
+203 TARVQKSH
-211 TAKKNAASLSFADG
+211 TAKKNAASLSFVDG

-238 LNKVGVFQGEL
+238 LNKVGAFQSDLGR
-249 DCRIDRFE
+249 RIDRFE
-257 REKIDA
+257 REKIGA

-294 TGQVDFL
+294 TGRVDFL

-314 DPINVV
+314 DPINVI
-320 LQAVAELMDMS
+320 LQAIAELMDMS
-331 LSLERMRAIE
+331 LSLGRMRAIE
-341 NEPVQT
+341 NEPIQT
-347 GSTSFE
+347 GHTSFE
-353 PQGYDVVFE
+353 PQGYDVAFD

-371 EDVLGSVSFKAR
+371 EDVLDGVSFKAR

-407 FWDVSSGTVF
+407 FWDVSSGAVF

-427 PETLLSAFS
+427 PETLLSSFS

-447 TVRENIRLGRKDA
+447 TVRENIRLGKKNA
-460 TNEEVLAAARAA
+460 TDEEVLAAAKVA

-484 YDTMIGENGSRL
+484 YDTLIGENGGRL

-523 ASLDVENETYVQAAL
+523 ASLDVENETQVQAAL

-562 IVVLEGGC
+562 IVVLEGGR
-570 VVEQGSPAE
+570 VAEQGSPAE
-579 LREKPDGRYRR
+579 LREKPEGRYRR
-590 MLELQRESEVWAL
+590 MLELQRESAAWAL

>member
-1 MRACGET
+1 MA
-8 TEQVRRGGLK
+8 
-18 GVTAVWR
+18 AVWR
-25 SIQDTFALTDQGMKD
+25 RIQDAFALTDQGMKD

-62 YFTARGFIRYLDD
+62 YFVASDFIGCLGD
-75 PSVGLPDMALF
+75 PAVCLPSMAPYVVG
-86 AVAIV
+86 IV
-91 AALVVMFVTQ
+91 AALAVMFVTQ
-101 MWEYRATYTA
+101 MWEYRATYTV

-133 FFGKRDLADL
+133 VFGKRDLADL

-188 SALWPIPVALTALLL
+188 SALWPIPVALVALLL
-203 TARIQKSH
+203 TARVQKSH
-211 TAKKNAASLSFADG
+211 TAKKNVASLLFVDG

-238 LNKVGVFQGEL
+238 LNKVGAFQSDLGR
-249 DCRIDRFE
+249 RIDRFE
-257 REKIDA
+257 REKIGA

-294 TGQVDFL
+294 AGRVDFL

-314 DPINVV
+314 DPINVI

-331 LSLERMRAIE
+331 LSLKRMRAIE
-341 NEPVQT
+341 NEPIQT

-353 PQGYDVVFE
+353 PQGYDVAFD

-371 EDVLGSVSFKAR
+371 EDVLDGVSFTAR

-407 FWDVSSGTVF
+407 FWDVSSGAVF

-427 PETLLSAFS
+427 PETLLSSFS

-447 TVRENIRLGRKDA
+447 TVRENIRLGKKNA
-460 TNEEVLAAARAA
+460 TDEEVLAAAKAA

-484 YDTMIGENGSRL
+484 YDTLIGENGGRL

-505 IARALLKDAPIVL
+505 IARALLKNAPIVL

-523 ASLDVENETYVQAAL
+523 ASLDVENETHVQAAL

-562 IVVLEGGC
+562 IVVLEGGR

-579 LREKPDGRYRR
+579 LREKPEGRYRR
-590 MLELQRESEVWAL
+590 MLELQRESAAWAL

>member
-1 MRACGET
+1 MW
-8 TEQVRRGGLK
+8 RR
-18 GVTAVWR
+18 
-25 SIQDTFALTDQGMKD
+25 IQDAFALTDQGMKD

-62 YFTARGFIRYLDD
+62 YFVASDFVRYLGE
-75 PSVGLPDMALF
+75 PAVGLPGMAPY
-86 AVAIV
+86 VVGIV
-91 AALVVMFVTQ
+91 AALAVMFVTQ
-101 MWEYRATYTA
+101 MWEYRATYTV
-111 VYQESA
+111 VYKESA

-188 SALWPIPVALTALLL
+188 SALWPIPVALVALLL
-203 TARIQKSH
+203 TARVQKSH
-211 TAKKNAASLSFADG
+211 TAKKNAASLSFVDG

-238 LNKVGVFQGEL
+238 LNKVGAFQSDLGR
-249 DCRIDRFE
+249 RIDRFE
-257 REKIDA
+257 REKIGA

-294 TGQVDFL
+294 AGRVDFL

-314 DPINVV
+314 DPINVI
-320 LQAVAELMDMS
+320 LQAIAELMDMS
-331 LSLERMRAIE
+331 LSLKRMRAIE
-341 NEPVQT
+341 NEPIQT

-353 PQGYDVVFE
+353 PQGYDVAFD

-371 EDVLGSVSFKAR
+371 EDVLDGVSFTAR

-407 FWDVSSGTVF
+407 FWDVSSGAVF

-427 PETLLSAFS
+427 PETLLSSFS

-447 TVRENIRLGRKDA
+447 TVRENIRLGKKSA
-460 TNEEVLAAARAA
+460 TDEEVLAAAKVA

-484 YDTMIGENGSRL
+484 YDTLIGENGGRL

-505 IARALLKDAPIVL
+505 IARALLKNAPIVL

-523 ASLDVENETYVQAAL
+523 ASLDVENETQVQAAL

-562 IVVLEGGC
+562 IVVLEGGR

-579 LREKPDGRYRR
+579 LREKPEGRYRR
-590 MLELQRESEVWAL
+590 MLELQRESAAWAL

>member
-1 MRACGET
+1 MR
-8 TEQVRRGGLK
+8 
-18 GVTAVWR
+18 
-25 SIQDTFALTDQGMKD
+25 D

-62 YFTARGFIRYLDD
+62 YFVTSDFFGYLVD
-75 PSVGLPDMALF
+75 PDLGLPDMAPY
-86 AVAIV
+86 AVGILATL
-91 AALVVMFVTQ
+91 AVMFITQ
-101 MWEYRATYTA
+101 MWEYSRTYTV

-133 FFGKRDLADL
+133 FFGKRDLADV

-168 GASTLVF
+168 GASTLAF

-188 SALWPIPVALTALLL
+188 SALWPIPVALAALLL

-211 TAKKNAASLSFADG
+211 TAKKSEASLALADK

-238 LNKVGVFQGEL
+238 LNKVGAFQGEL
-249 DCRIDRFE
+249 ERRIDRFE
-257 REKIDA
+257 REKIGA

-294 TGQVDFL
+294 AGQVDFL

-314 DPINVV
+314 DPINVI
-320 LQAVAELMDMS
+320 LQAIAELMDMG
-331 LSLERMRAIE
+331 LSLDRMRAIE

-347 GSTSFE
+347 GSISFH
-353 PQGYDVVFE
+353 PQGHDVVF
-362 DVGFAYADG
+362 DKVGFSYADG
-371 EDVLGSVSFKAR
+371 ESVLNDVSFTAESGR
-383 EGQVTALVGA
+383 VTALVGA

-407 FWDVSSGTVF
+407 FWEASSGAVY

-427 PETLLSAFS
+427 PETLLRDYS

-447 TVRENIRLGRKDA
+447 TVLENIRLGNKDA
-460 TNEEVLAAARAA
+460 TDEEVLAAAHAA
-472 RCDEFVERLPNG
+472 RCDEFVKRMPEG
-484 YDTMIGENGSRL
+484 YATMIGENGSRL

-505 IARALLKDAPIVL
+505 IARALLKNAPIVL

-523 ASLDVENETYVQAAL
+523 ASLDVENETQVQAAL
-538 SELLQGKTVL
+538 SELLADKTVL

-562 IVVLEGGC
+562 IVVLDEGR
-570 VVEQGSPAE
+570 VVEQGSPAD
-579 LREKPDGRYRR
+579 LREKPEGRYRR
-590 MLELQRESEVWAL
+590 MLELQRESAGWAL

>member
-1 MRACGET
+1 
-8 TEQVRRGGLK
+8 
-18 GVTAVWR
+18 
-25 SIQDTFALTDQGMKD
+25 MKD

-62 YFTARGFIRYLDD
+62 YFVASDFVRYLGE
-75 PSVGLPDMALF
+75 PAVGLPGM
-86 AVAIV
+86 VPYVVGIV
-91 AALVVMFVTQ
+91 AALAVMFVTQ
-101 MWEYRATYTA
+101 MWEYRATYTV
-111 VYQESA
+111 VYKESA

-188 SALWPIPVALTALLL
+188 SALWPIPVALAALLL
-203 TARIQKSH
+203 TARVQKSH
-211 TAKKNAASLSFADG
+211 TAKKNAASLSFVDG

-238 LNKVGVFQGEL
+238 LNKVGAFQSDLGR
-249 DCRIDRFE
+249 RIDRFE
-257 REKIDA
+257 REKIGA

-294 TGQVDFL
+294 TGRVDFL

-314 DPINVV
+314 DPINVI
-320 LQAVAELMDMS
+320 LQAIAELMDMS
-331 LSLERMRAIE
+331 LSLKRMRAIE
-341 NEPVQT
+341 NEPIQT

-353 PQGYDVVFE
+353 PQGYDVAFD

-371 EDVLGSVSFKAR
+371 EDVLDGVSFTAR

-407 FWDVSSGTVF
+407 FWDVSSGAVF

-427 PETLLSAFS
+427 PETLLSSFS

-447 TVRENIRLGRKDA
+447 TVRENIRLGKKNA
-460 TNEEVLAAARAA
+460 TDEEVLAAAKAA

-484 YDTMIGENGSRL
+484 YDTLIGENGGRL

-505 IARALLKDAPIVL
+505 IARALLKNAPIVL

-523 ASLDVENETYVQAAL
+523 ASLDVENETQVQAAL

-562 IVVLEGGC
+562 IVVLEGGR

-579 LREKPDGRYRR
+579 LREKPEGRYRR
-590 MLELQRESEVWAL
+590 MLELQRESAAWAL

>member
-1 MRACGET
+1 MA
-8 TEQVRRGGLK
+8 
-18 GVTAVWR
+18 AVWR
-25 SIQDTFALTDQGMKD
+25 RIQDAFALTDQGMKD

-62 YFTARGFIRYLDD
+62 YFVASDFVRYLGE
-75 PSVGLPDMALF
+75 PAVGLPGMAPY
-86 AVAIV
+86 VVGIV
-91 AALVVMFVTQ
+91 AALAVMFVTQ
-101 MWEYRATYTA
+101 MWEYRATYTV
-111 VYQESA
+111 VYKESA

-188 SALWPIPVALTALLL
+188 SALWPIPVALVALLL
-203 TARIQKSH
+203 TARVQKSH
-211 TAKKNAASLSFADG
+211 TAKKNAASLSFVDG

-238 LNKVGVFQGEL
+238 LNKVGAYQSDLGR
-249 DCRIDRFE
+249 RIDRFE
-257 REKIDA
+257 REKIGA

-294 TGQVDFL
+294 TGRVDFL

-314 DPINVV
+314 DPINVI

-331 LSLERMRAIE
+331 LSLKRMRAIE
-341 NEPVQT
+341 NEPIQT

-353 PQGYDVVFE
+353 PQGYDVAFD

-371 EDVLGSVSFKAR
+371 EDVLDGVSFTAR

-407 FWDVSSGTVF
+407 FWDVSSGAVF

-427 PETLLSAFS
+427 PETLLSSFS

-447 TVRENIRLGRKDA
+447 TVRENIRLGKKNA
-460 TNEEVLAAARAA
+460 TDEEVLAAARAA

-523 ASLDVENETYVQAAL
+523 ASLDVENETQVQAAL
-538 SELLQGKTVL
+538 SELLQGKTVF

-562 IVVLEGGC
+562 IVVLEGGR

-579 LREKPDGRYRR
+579 LREKPEGRYRR
-590 MLELQRESEVWAL
+590 MLELQRESAAWAL

>member
-1 MRACGET
+1 MA
-8 TEQVRRGGLK
+8 
-18 GVTAVWR
+18 AVWR
-25 SIQDTFALTDQGMKD
+25 RIQDAFALTDQGMKD

-62 YFTARGFIRYLDD
+62 YFVASDFVRYLGE
-75 PSVGLPDMALF
+75 PAVGLPGMAPY
-86 AVAIV
+86 VVGIV
-91 AALVVMFVTQ
+91 AALAVMFVTQ
-101 MWEYRATYTA
+101 MWEYRATYTV
-111 VYQESA
+111 VYKESA

-175 AAMMF
+175 AVMMF

-188 SALWPIPVALTALLL
+188 SALWPIPVALAALLL
-203 TARIQKSH
+203 TARVQKSH
-211 TAKKNAASLSFADG
+211 TAKKNAASLSFVDG

-238 LNKVGVFQGEL
+238 LNKVGAFQSDLGR
-249 DCRIDRFE
+249 RIDRFE

-294 TGQVDFL
+294 AGRVDFL

-314 DPINVV
+314 DPINVI
-320 LQAVAELMDMS
+320 LQAIAELMDMS
-331 LSLERMRAIE
+331 LSLKRMRAIE
-341 NEPVQT
+341 NEPIQT

-353 PQGYDVVFE
+353 PQGYDVAFD

-371 EDVLGSVSFKAR
+371 EDVLSSVSFTAR

-407 FWDVSSGTVF
+407 FWDVSSGAVF
-417 VGGVDVSTVD
+417 VGGIDVSTVD

-447 TVRENIRLGRKDA
+447 TVRENIRLGKKNA
-460 TNEEVLAAARAA
+460 TDEEVLAAAKAA

-484 YDTMIGENGSRL
+484 YDTLIGENGGRL

-505 IARALLKDAPIVL
+505 IARALLKNAPIVL

-523 ASLDVENETYVQAAL
+523 ASLDVENETHVQAAL

-562 IVVLEGGC
+562 IVVLEGGR

-579 LREKPDGRYRR
+579 LREKPEGRYRR
-590 MLELQRESEVWAL
+590 MLELQRESAAWAL

>member
-1 MRACGET
+1 MA
-8 TEQVRRGGLK
+8 
-18 GVTAVWR
+18 AVWR
-25 SIQDTFALTDQGMKD
+25 RIQDAFALTDQGMKD

-62 YFTARGFIRYLDD
+62 YFVASDFVRYLSE
-75 PSVGLPDMALF
+75 PTVGLPGM
-86 AVAIV
+86 VPYVVGIV
-91 AALVVMFVTQ
+91 AALAVMFVTQ
-101 MWEYRATYTA
+101 MWEYRATYTV
-111 VYQESA
+111 VYKESA

-188 SALWPIPVALTALLL
+188 SALWPIPVALVALLL
-203 TARIQKSH
+203 TARVQKSH
-211 TAKKNAASLSFADG
+211 TAKKNAASLSFVDG

-238 LNKVGVFQGEL
+238 LNKVGAFQSDLGR
-249 DCRIDRFE
+249 RIDRFE
-257 REKIDA
+257 REKIGA

-294 TGQVDFL
+294 AGRVDFL

-314 DPINVV
+314 DPINVI
-320 LQAVAELMDMS
+320 LQAIAELMDMS
-331 LSLERMRAIE
+331 LSLGRMRAIE
-341 NEPVQT
+341 NEPIQT
-347 GSTSFE
+347 GHTSFE
-353 PQGYDVVFE
+353 PQGYDVAFD

-371 EDVLGSVSFKAR
+371 EDVLDGVSFTAR

-407 FWDVSSGTVF
+407 FWDVSSGAVF

-427 PETLLSAFS
+427 PETLLSSFS

-447 TVRENIRLGRKDA
+447 TVRENIRLGKKNA
-460 TNEEVLAAARAA
+460 TDEEVLAAARAA

-523 ASLDVENETYVQAAL
+523 ASLDVENETQVQAAL

-562 IVVLEGGC
+562 IVVLEGGR

-579 LREKPDGRYRR
+579 LREKPEGKYRR
-590 MLELQRESEVWAL
+590 MLELQRESAAWAL

>member
-1 MRACGET
+1 MW
-8 TEQVRRGGLK
+8 RR
-18 GVTAVWR
+18 
-25 SIQDTFALTDQGMKD
+25 IQDAFALTDQGMKD

-62 YFTARGFIRYLDD
+62 YFAASDFIRYLDD
-75 PSVGLPDMALF
+75 PSVGLPGMALY
-86 AVAIV
+86 AAGIV
-91 AALVVMFVTQ
+91 ATLVVMFVTQ
-101 MWEYRATYTA
+101 MWEYRATYSA

-133 FFGKRDLADL
+133 FFGRRDLSDL

-188 SALWPIPVALTALLL
+188 SALWPIPVALVALLL
-203 TARIQKSH
+203 TARVQKSH

-238 LNKVGVFQGEL
+238 LNKVGAFQSDLGR
-249 DCRIDRFE
+249 RIDRFE
-257 REKIDA
+257 REKIGA

-294 TGQVDFL
+294 TGRVDFL

-314 DPINVV
+314 DPINVI

-331 LSLERMRAIE
+331 LSLKRMRAIE
-341 NEPVQT
+341 NEPIQT

-353 PQGYDVVFE
+353 PQGYDVAFD

-371 EDVLGSVSFKAR
+371 EDVLDGVSFTAR

-393 SGSGKSTAVKLASR
+393 SGSGKSTAVMLASR
-407 FWDVSSGTVF
+407 FWDVSSGAVF

-427 PETLLSAFS
+427 PETLLSSFS

-447 TVRENIRLGRKDA
+447 TVRENIRLGKKDA
-460 TNEEVLAAARAA
+460 TDEEVLAAARAA

-523 ASLDVENETYVQAAL
+523 ASLDVENETQVQQAL
-538 SELLQGKTVL
+538 SRLLAGKTVI
-548 VIAHRMRTVDNADK
+548 VIAHRMRTVENADH
-562 IVVLEGGC
+562 IVVLRDG
-570 VVEQGSPAE
+570 VVAEQGSPAE
-579 LREKPDGRYRR
+579 LKAADGLFAH
-590 MLELQRESEVWAL
+590 MVQLQKESDAWQLA

>member
-1 MRACGET
+1 
-8 TEQVRRGGLK
+8 
-18 GVTAVWR
+18 
-25 SIQDTFALTDQGMKD
+25 MKD

-62 YFTARGFIRYLDD
+62 YFVASDFIGCLGD
-75 PSVGLPDMALF
+75 PAACLPSMAPYVVG
-86 AVAIV
+86 IV
-91 AALVVMFVTQ
+91 AALAVMFVTQ
-101 MWEYRATYTA
+101 MWEYRATYTV
-111 VYQESA
+111 VYKESA

-143 TSVIMKDCSDQER
+143 TSVVMKDCSDQER

-188 SALWPIPVALTALLL
+188 SALWPIPVALAALLL
-203 TARIQKSH
+203 TARVQKSH
-211 TAKKNAASLSFADG
+211 TAKKNAASLSFVDG

-238 LNKVGVFQGEL
+238 LNKVGAFQSDLGR
-249 DCRIDRFE
+249 RIDRFE
-257 REKIDA
+257 REKIGA

-294 TGQVDFL
+294 TGRVDFL
-301 VFFVYLLAVTRVY
+301 VFFVYLLAVTRIY
-314 DPINVV
+314 DPINVI

-331 LSLERMRAIE
+331 LSLKRMRAIE
-341 NEPVQT
+341 NEPIQT
-347 GSTSFE
+347 GSISFE
-353 PQGYDVVFE
+353 PQGYDVAFD

-371 EDVLGSVSFKAR
+371 EDVLDGVSFTAR

-407 FWDVSSGTVF
+407 FWDVSSGAVF

-427 PETLLSAFS
+427 PETLLSSFS

-447 TVRENIRLGRKDA
+447 TVRENIRLGKKNA
-460 TNEEVLAAARAA
+460 TDEEVLAAAKAA

-484 YDTMIGENGSRL
+484 YDTLIGENGGRL

-505 IARALLKDAPIVL
+505 IARALLKNAPIVL

-523 ASLDVENETYVQAAL
+523 ASLDVENETQVQAAL

-562 IVVLEGGC
+562 IVVLEGGR

-579 LREKPDGRYRR
+579 LREKPEGRYRR
-590 MLELQRESEVWAL
+590 MLELQRESAAWAL

>member
-1 MRACGET
+1 
-8 TEQVRRGGLK
+8 
-18 GVTAVWR
+18 
-25 SIQDTFALTDQGMKD
+25 MKD
-40 FMRGAGFCALANLM
+40 FIRGAGFCALANLM

-62 YFTARGFIRYLDD
+62 YFVASDFVRYLDN
-75 PSVGLPDMALF
+75 PSVGLPGMALY
-86 AVAIV
+86 AAGIV
-91 AALVVMFVTQ
+91 AALAVMFVTQ
-101 MWEYRATYTA
+101 MWEYRGTYTV

-117 RKRIAIAERLR
+117 RKRISIAERLR

-175 AAMMF
+175 AVMMF

-188 SALWPIPVALTALLL
+188 SALWPIPVALVALLL
-203 TARIQKSH
+203 TAHIQKSH
-211 TAKKNAASLSFADG
+211 TAKKNAASLSFADA

-238 LNKVGVFQGEL
+238 LNKVGVFQDEL

-257 REKIDA
+257 REKIGA

-279 LGIASVIVVGTMLLV
+279 LGIASVIVVGTVLLV
-294 TGQVDFL
+294 AGQVDFL

-314 DPINVV
+314 DPINVI
-320 LQAVAELMDMS
+320 LQAIAELMDMS
-331 LSLERMRAIE
+331 LSLERMRAID
-341 NEPVQT
+341 EPVQT

-407 FWDVSSGTVF
+407 FWDASSGAIF

-447 TVRENIRLGRKDA
+447 TVRENIRLGKKDA

-590 MLELQRESEVWAL
+590 MLELQRESEAWVL

>member
-1 MRACGET
+1 MW
-8 TEQVRRGGLK
+8 RR
-18 GVTAVWR
+18 
-25 SIQDTFALTDQGMKD
+25 IQDAFALTDQGMKD
-40 FMRGAGFCALANLM
+40 FIRGAGFCALANLM

-62 YFTARGFIRYLDD
+62 YFVASDFVRYLDN
-75 PSVGLPDMALF
+75 PSVGLPGMALY
-86 AVAIV
+86 VAGIV

-101 MWEYRATYTA
+101 MWEYRATYTV

-188 SALWPIPVALTALLL
+188 SALWPIPVALVALLL
-203 TARIQKSH
+203 TARVQKSH
-211 TAKKNAASLSFADG
+211 TAKKNAASLSFVDG

-238 LNKVGVFQGEL
+238 LNKVGAFQSDLGR
-249 DCRIDRFE
+249 RIDRFE
-257 REKIDA
+257 REKIGA

-294 TGQVDFL
+294 TGRVDFL

-314 DPINVV
+314 DPINVI

-331 LSLERMRAIE
+331 LSLKRMRAIE
-341 NEPVQT
+341 NEPIQT

-353 PQGYDVVFE
+353 PQGYDVAFD

-371 EDVLGSVSFKAR
+371 EDVLDGVSFTAR

-407 FWDVSSGTVF
+407 FWDVSSGAVF

-427 PETLLSAFS
+427 PETLLSSFS

-447 TVRENIRLGRKDA
+447 TVRENIRLGKKNA
-460 TNEEVLAAARAA
+460 TDEEVLAAAKAA

-484 YDTMIGENGSRL
+484 YDTLIGENGGRL

-505 IARALLKDAPIVL
+505 IARALLKNAPIVL

-523 ASLDVENETYVQAAL
+523 ASLDVENETQVQAAL

-562 IVVLEGGC
+562 IVVLEGGR

-579 LREKPDGRYRR
+579 LREKPEGRYRR
-590 MLELQRESEVWAL
+590 MLELQRESAAWAL